1 MQRYW
6 ALYREMD
13 ALGGLIEA
21 LDEGEGEEKRETQDE
36 KKVSDVVFIAS

>member
-13 ALGGLIEA
+13 ALGGWIEA

>member
-1 MQRYW
+1 MYK
-6 ALYREMD
+6 EMD